1 MDDLNALKSK
11 VCAEV
16 DAMRATF
23 VGLSRRIHAT
33 PEIGLQEHQAAQW
46 LTGLLR
52 EHGFAVTQP
61 VAGMD
66 TAFRAEVKGA
76 QARPHVA
83 LIAEYDAL
91 AGVGHA
97 CGHNLICMA
106 SVGAGVALHRAISTL
121 PGTLTVLGTPAEE
134 TMGGKIPMVD
144 QGVFE
149 GVDAA
154 MMFHP
159 SRNNW
164 WVRGALAAQGLT
176 VTFHGK
182 SSHAAAAPEKGINAL
197 NALLLTYHAIDSLR
211 QHVTS
216 DVRIHGIITKGGDA
230 PNVVPALAQGEF
242 LVRANTRPALVD
254 VMAKVKRCA
263 EGAAAATGSRVEF
276 EQGLV
281 YAERN
286 NSPVLAGYFGEN
298 MERLGVHGEQPPAHG
313 GVGSSDI
320 GNVSLVA
327 PTIHPYLSIT
337 DDAAGHTPEFRDA
350 SSSERGYAAML
361 NAAKGLAM
369 TALDVMYKPGAVDE
383 LWAAFRA
390 SQRG

>member
-1 MDDLNALKSK
+1 MSDLNALKDR
-11 VCAEV
+11 VCAEI
-16 DAMRATF
+16 DAMRDAL
-23 VGLSRRIHAT
+23 VGLSERIHET
-33 PEIGLQEHQAAQW
+33 PEVGLQEYQAARW

-52 EHGFAVTQP
+52 EHGFSVLQP
-61 VAGMD
+61 VAGME
-66 TAFRAEVKGA
+66 TAFRAQIEGER
-76 QARPHVA
+76 ARPHVA
-83 LIAEYDAL
+83 LLAEYDAL
-91 AGVGHA
+91 AGIGHA
-97 CGHNLICMA
+97 CGHNLICTA
-106 SVGAGVALHRAISTL
+106 SVGAAVAVHRAVPSL
-121 PGTLTVLGTPAEE
+121 LGTLTVLGTPAEE
-134 TMGGKIPMVD
+134 TTGGKIPMVE

-164 WVRGALAAQGLT
+164 WTRGALAAQGLT
-176 VTFHGK
+176 ITFHGK

-216 DVRIHGIITKGGDA
+216 DVRIHGIVTKGGDA
-230 PNVVPALAQGEF
+230 PNVVPALARGEF
-242 LVRANTRPALVD
+242 LVRANTRTALVD
-254 VMAKVKRCA
+254 VMVKVKRCA
-263 EGAAAATGSRVEF
+263 EGAAVCTGADVEF

-286 NSPVLAGYFGEN
+286 NSPVLAGYFGDN
-298 MERLGVHGEQPPAHG
+298 MARLGVYGEQPPTQG

-320 GNVSLVA
+320 GNVSLAA
-327 PTIHPYLSIT
+327 PTIHPYLAIT
-337 DDAAGHTPEFRDA
+337 DDAAGHTPEFREA
-350 SSSERGYAAML
+350 ACSERGYAAML

-369 TALDVMYKPGAVDE
+369 TTLDVMYRPGAVDE

-390 SQRG
+390 SQQP

>member
-1 MDDLNALKSK
+1 MDHLNALKSK

-16 DAMRATF
+16 DAMRETF

-33 PEIGLQEHQAAQW
+33 PEIGLQERQAAQW

-52 EHGFAVTQP
+52 EHGFTVTQP
-61 VAGMD
+61 VAGME
-66 TAFRAEVKGA
+66 TAFRAEVPGA
-76 QARPHVA
+76 AVRPHVA
-83 LIAEYDAL
+83 LLAEYDAL

-106 SVGAGVALHRAISTL
+106 SVGAAVALHRAIPRL

-134 TMGGKIPMVD
+134 TAGGKVPMVE
-144 QGVFE
+144 QGLFE

-159 SRNNW
+159 SKSNW

-176 VTFHGK
+176 MTFHGR

-216 DVRIHGIITKGGDA
+216 DVRIHGVITHGGDA
-230 PNVVPALAQGEF
+230 ANVVPALAVGEF
-242 LVRANTRPALVD
+242 LVRANTQAALVG
-254 VMAKVKRCA
+254 VMAQVQRCA
-263 EGAAAATGSRVEF
+263 EGAAVATGARVEMKT
-276 EQGLV
+276 GAV

-286 NSPVLAGYFGEN
+286 NNRTLAGLFGDN
-298 MERLGVHGEQPPAHG
+298 MREVGVEGEEPAASG

-320 GNVSLVA
+320 GNVSLVV
-327 PTIHPYLSIT
+327 PTIHPYVKIT
-337 DDAAGHTPEFRDA
+337 DDAAGHTPEFREA
-350 SSSERGYAAML
+350 SASERGYTAML
-361 NAAKGLAM
+361 NAAKGLAT
-369 TALDVMYKPGAVDE
+369 TALDVMYRPGAVDE
-383 LWAAFRA
+383 LWAEFHA
-390 SQRG
+390 SQRR